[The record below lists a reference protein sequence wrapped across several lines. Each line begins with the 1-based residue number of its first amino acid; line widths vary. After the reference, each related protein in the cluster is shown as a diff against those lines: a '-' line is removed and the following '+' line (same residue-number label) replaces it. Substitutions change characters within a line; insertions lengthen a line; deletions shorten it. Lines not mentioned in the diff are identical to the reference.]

1 MKIINKEIVKKTKGD
16 NDIINLTDD
25 LIDLLKQLKLTK
37 GNCTVFSIGSTGG
50 ITTLEYEPGLLK
62 DIPDFL
68 EKIAPKYE
76 KYFHNDTW
84 GDGNGHSH
92 IRSALF
98 KTSFVI
104 PFDKGEFF
112 LGTWQQV
119 VFIDFDNRPRTR
131 RIIAQFIGE

>member
-1 MKIINKEIVKKTKGD
+1 MKIITKELIYKTKGD
-16 NDIINLTDD
+16 SEI
-25 LIDLLKQLKLTK
+25 IDLTLDLNKLLIETK
-37 GNCTVFSIGSTGG
+37 LSEGNCTVFSIGSTGG

-62 DIPDFL
+62 DIPSFL
-68 EKIAPKYE
+68 DKIIPKYE

-92 IRSALF
+92 IRSAIF
-98 KTSFVI
+98 KTSLTI
-104 PFDKGEFF
+104 PFAKKLFF